1 MKRDEKVFPNLVE
14 IKLNRDVDDPYEE
27 PNRYVLLFTT
37 SAMTKADFI
46 FAVRDAVNEW
56 IETDPD
62 DFAASVSDTTGITIE
77 PDECNPEKLLAACK
91 DAPYTWDMVYSDLP
105 DHIAHK
111 HGFSVFSPAFVCDGD
126 EDDDIRDS
134 VAYWESDD

>member
-56 IETDPD
+56 IETNPD
-62 DFAASVSDTTGITIE
+62 DFAASVSDTGTCFTI
-77 PDECNPEKLLAACK
+77 DTDCTPEELLAACK

-111 HGFSVFSPAFVCDGD
+111 HGFSIYKPAIVCDCD
-126 EDDDIRDS
+126 EYDDIRDS

>member
-14 IKLNRDVDDPYEE
+14 IKLNRDVDDPYED

-37 SAMTKADFI
+37 SAMTQADFI

-56 IETDPD
+56 IETNPD
-62 DFAASVSDTTGITIE
+62 DFAASVSDTGTGYTI
-77 PDECNPEKLLAACK
+77 DTDYTPEELLAACK

-111 HGFSVFSPAFVCDGD
+111 HGFSIYRPAIVCDGD
-126 EDDDIRDS
+126 EDDDIRDI